1 MNIADSGDRTE
12 FGTGAVR
19 DVPTGKGRMDLLPM
33 RALRRIS
40 EEMYPSC
47 KVIDSF
53 DVAYHY
59 GVTSIYKF
67 MEQPVGG
74 RLNLIRGCYFM
85 LWALEYESEKHIR
98 KPPANGAAAL
108 PPNALIIVAK
118 VFEAGA
124 DKYDERNW
132 ELGIPVYRF
141 IDSGLRHAAK
151 HVRGDTEEPHLAQAC
166 WNFLCCLD
174 TLIRIDKGLLPDSLN
189 TLPIYPLYVC
199 KDNQPERGEA

>member
-19 DVPTGKGRMDLLPM
+19 DAQTGKGRMDLLPM

-40 EEMYPSC
+40 DEMYPLC
-47 KVIDSF
+47 KIIYSF
-53 DVAYHY
+53 DVAYHH
-59 GVTSIYKF
+59 GITSIYKF
-67 MEQPVGG
+67 MEQPANK
-74 RLNLIRGCYFM
+74 RLSLIHGCYFM
-85 LWALEYESEKHIR
+85 LWALEYASEKHIR

-108 PPNALIIVAK
+108 PPNALILIAK

-151 HVRGDTEEPHLAQAC
+151 YVRGNTEEPHLAQAC

-174 TLIRIDKGLLPDSLN
+174 TLIRIDEGLLPETLN
-189 TLPIYPLYVC
+189 TLPIYPQYV
-199 KDNQPERGEA
+199 DQANQPERDEA